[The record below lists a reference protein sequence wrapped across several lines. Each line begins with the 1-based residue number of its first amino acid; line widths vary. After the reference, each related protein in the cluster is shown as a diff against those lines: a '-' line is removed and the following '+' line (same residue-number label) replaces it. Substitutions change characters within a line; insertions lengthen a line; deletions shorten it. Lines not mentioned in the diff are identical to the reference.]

1 MPSKQQSNVKP
12 SILDGYPSE
21 DRTASDLGVSLRL
34 LRKWRQLGEGPA
46 YVEVA
51 RRFYYRDEQ
60 IAAWL
65 RSREIEPVRAA

>member
-1 MPSKQQSNVKP
+1 MPSKQQFKVKP
-12 SILDGYPSE
+12 SILDGYRSE

-34 LRKWRQLGEGPA
+34 LRKWRQLGEGPP
-46 YVEVA
+46 YVEFG

-65 RSREIEPVRAA
+65 KGREVQPVRAA